1 MPAALTTAERF
12 ERAEAA
18 LAEARRLAES
28 ITEETP
34 GRQRAALI
42 TKTRTQYNKAYSVLG
57 RIRRQRNPAAADDKA
72 RAERILD
79 QIWEQIGHARRFSQ

>member
-57 RIRRQRNPAAADDKA
+57 KIRRQRNPAAAGDRQ
-72 RAERILD
+72 RAEQILD